1 MTIIAEYVWI
11 GGNNELRSKTRVIEN
26 GTVFPNRVDTSK
38 IILPD
43 WNYDGSSTGQASGND
58 SEIAIKPRSIF
69 RNPFF
74 QTEPTVYDQ
83 YYIVICDTYLPN
95 GLPLPDNQRVLADNI
110 FKQNVKILI

>member
-11 GGNNELRSKTRVIEN
+11 GGNNELRSKTRVIEDV
-26 GTVFPNRVDTSK
+26 TVFQNDQITSNK
-38 IILPD
+38 ISRIPD

-58 SEIAIKPRSIF
+58 SEIVIKPRSIF

-110 FKQNVKILI
+110 FK